1 MLAQLLGLNG
11 SWQVKEP
18 WFSLPFLLDDPRLP
32 GHNAGPA
39 GVHEADL
46 SRQSLGFGE
55 SYEFTD
61 PAAGAKNRMDS
72 QVPAEPQLGSWNP
85 GRDSPLPIDCREG
98 VGTSSCAIDERSE
111 RCVYSFS
118 LVHKHRTV
126 MALPSCLKPSCPSR
140 VSRGSKVRSVRF
152 SFEVAFW
159 FPASEQV
166 SLQGPSPSSC
176 YDTDVSGQA
185 FVNSSFLPAPSGL
198 HAACIP
204 EPSKAPACSAQSPFV
219 APAPEGCIPGAVERC
234 SLPFLPGLA
243 YCSYPR
249 PSACWS
255 STPAVSPRSCEAE
268 PANSHRTFVL
278 PFILQLLLFV
288 ELSTTCMHQVSI
300 LLQLP
305 CQTGLSTVFPH
316 SLVLAVQLYPQ
327 LLPCVE
333 SSTIRRL
340 QQPLVQ
346 HLLGPLQCHRSHKQR
361 CLLVK
366 LPCGQCRHFPVFRL
380 LLLPS

>member
-39 GVHEADL
+39 GVHEAEL

-61 PAAGAKNRMDS
+61 PAAGARNRMDS
-72 QVPAEPQLGSWNP
+72 QVPAEPQLGSWDP
-85 GRDSPLPIDCREG
+85 SRDSPF
-98 VGTSSCAIDERSE
+98 CAVDECSE

-126 MALPSCLKPSCPSR
+126 LALPSCLKPSCPSR

-152 SFEVAFW
+152 SFEAAFW

-166 SLQGPSPSSC
+166 SLPGLSPSSC
-176 YDTDVSGQA
+176 NCTEVSGQA
-185 FVNSSFLPAPSGL
+185 LVNSSFLPAPPGL
-198 HAACIP
+198 HAVCIP
-204 EPSKAPACSAQSPFV
+204 EPSKAPACSAQSPVV
-219 APAPEGCIPGAVERC
+219 APALEGCIPGAVERC
-234 SLPFLPGLA
+234 SLPFLPGLT

-255 STPAVSPRSCEAE
+255 STPAVSLRSCEAE
-268 PANSHRTFVL
+268 PANSHKDICTSFHSAAPPLCGVEHYLHASSEHTFAAPL
-278 PFILQLLLFV
+278 PDRVEHRVPSQPCLFCPFFGGPTLPAAPPLRGV
-288 ELSTTCMHQVSI
+288 EHNPSATAV
-300 LLQLP
+300 P
-305 CQTGLSTVFPH
+305 CPAPS
-316 SLVLAVQLYPQ
+316 
-327 LLPCVE
+327 
-333 SSTIRRL
+333 
-340 QQPLVQ
+340 
-346 HLLGPLQCHRSHKQR
+346 GPLQRHRSHKQG

-366 LPCGQCRHFPVFRL
+366 LPCG
-380 LLLPS
+380 